1 MSLAT
6 FYPKTGHI
14 LICNFDK
21 GFVPPEMVKRR
32 PIVVISR
39 TETHSRRLCTVVPL
53 STTIPK
59 TIKPWHVALKI
70 DSVSSNSEIETIWAK
85 CDMIYTV
92 SFDRLEIPKN
102 IYSFNKSGK
111 SSRINKYDLNE
122 IFIGVHNYLP
132 KRPN

>member
-6 FYPKTGHI
+6 FYPKTGHV
-14 LICNFDK
+14 LICNFDT

-32 PIVVISR
+32 PIVVISK

-53 STTIPK
+53 SKTIQK
-59 TIKPWHVALKI
+59 IIKPWQVALKI
-70 DSVSSNSEIETIWAK
+70 DSISSSSDIETIWAK

-92 SFDRLEIPKN
+92 SFDRLEILKDN
-102 IYSFNKSGK
+102 YFFKKSGK
-111 SSRINKYDLNE
+111 SLRLNQYDLNE
-122 IFIGVHNYLP
+122 IFIGVNHYLP